1 MNGVPFALPTNP
13 VQFDEQSVVP
23 PGAPE
28 HGQHTEEVLMDAGIR
43 VGNHREVQGV
53 RSDPMS
59 AATRAWPAIR
69 SSSTRSPQDFFD
81 GAYDTY
87 RRLRDEAPVYYS
99 AKWDFWALTRYDDV
113 APATKDHETYSSAKG
128 ATLDMVKAHDDAIP
142 VPKVIISMD
151 PPEHE
156 KMRKLVSK
164 VFTPR
169 AIDAL
174 EDMVREKVYERI
186 EALDPKSFDVVAD
199 FSALF
204 PNEVI
209 TTMLGVPKEDR
220 HQIRL
225 WLDLLLERNPGQ
237 IATTAEGCEA
247 LDANRHL
254 LLQPHSAAA
263 RRTAGRHD
271 QSADRDRDRT

>member
-1 MNGVPFALPTNP
+1 M
-13 VQFDEQSVVP
+13 
-23 PGAPE
+23 
-28 HGQHTEEVLMDAGIR
+28 
-43 VGNHREVQGV
+43 
-53 RSDPMS
+53 
-59 AATRAWPAIR
+59 
-69 SSSTRSPQDFFD
+69 
-81 GAYDTY
+81 
-87 RRLRDEAPVYYS
+87 YYS

-151 PPEHE
+151 PPEHQ
-156 KMRKLVSK
+156 KMRKLVSN

-169 AIDAL
+169 AIASL

-186 EALDPKSFDVVAD
+186 EALDPASFDVVAD

-220 HQIRL
+220 DQIRL
-225 WLDLLLERNPGQ
+225 WVDLLLERHPGE
-237 IATTAEGCEA
+237 IAMPATGLRG
-247 LDANRHL
+247 LDEHRHL
-254 LLQPHSAAA
+254 LLQPHSKAA
-263 RRTAGRHD
+263 RRASGRHD
-271 QSADRDRDRT
+271 QPAHRDRDRTRRQGGEADRRRHCGVRDIAWRRGRGDRHQADRQRDRRLRGFSRPVAEAARRPQQDSRRGRGAVAVTRRRRSIRCARPPAM